1 MKNSGRCSYRHEGII
16 ELVEVVRM
24 KWKRTVLYYA
34 MVICLFL
41 FGTLLGNQT
50 VATISEMMPMERL
63 HRIVIDPGH
72 GGEDGGAVSCSGK
85 NESGFNLQISLRLND
100 LLHLLGY
107 DTVMIRSTDTSV
119 YTSGQT
125 IAQKKVSDL
134 KQRVKVVNRT
144 QNALLLSIHQNTFPE
159 GQYSGAQVFF
169 CKVPGSE
176 ELAKLL
182 QDDLVS
188 SLNPGSARKAKQ
200 GSGIYLLDKITA
212 PGVLVE
218 CGFLSNPQ
226 EEQMLRTPEYQK
238 KICCVISAGVAR
250 FLASSDH

>member
-1 MKNSGRCSYRHEGII
+1 MI
-16 ELVEVVRM
+16 EVVCM
-24 KWKRTVLYYA
+24 KWRRTALYYA

-100 LLHLLGY
+100 LLHLMGY

-188 SLNPGSARKAKQ
+188 SLNPGSARR
-200 GSGIYLLDKITA
+200 
-212 PGVLVE
+212 
-218 CGFLSNPQ
+218 LS
-226 EEQMLRTPEYQK
+226 R
-238 KICCVISAGVAR
+238 GVASICWTR
-250 FLASSDH
+250 LPHQACWLNVDFSPIPKKSKCCEPRSIRKKYAV